1 MTIALVWVLKKNK
14 HQFEKGVF
22 AMKSDLIVKLKNI
35 FMYIALIW
43 SSVMLAVYLVVLF
56 EIPLFAWISYLPL
69 GEEFCELLSFLMLFG
84 IWIVPVLYI
93 ITIFLMIF
101 VRKKLKEDSQNKRIS
116 VSVIILPICLAV
128 LMLLTNFMELLA

>member
-1 MTIALVWVLKKNK
+1 
-14 HQFEKGVF
+14 
-22 AMKSDLIVKLKNI
+22 MKTGLIVKLKNV
-35 FMYIALIW
+35 FMFIALIW

-69 GEEFCELLSFLMLFG
+69 GEAFCELLSFLMLFG

-116 VSVIILPICLAV
+116 LSVIILPLCLAA
-128 LMLLTNFMELLA
+128 LMLLTNYIEILA

>member
-1 MTIALVWVLKKNK
+1 
-14 HQFEKGVF
+14 
-22 AMKSDLIVKLKNI
+22 MKTGLIVKLKNI
-35 FMYIALIW
+35 FMYITLVW
-43 SSVMLAVYLVVLF
+43 SSVMLVVYLVVLF
-56 EIPLFAWISYLPL
+56 ELPLFAWISYLPL

-101 VRKKLKEDSQNKRIS
+101 VRKKLKENNQNKRIS